1 MKQFI
6 KYPNPNRNRSQV
18 TKIRVQSVENYMA
31 PVNKI
36 QPILYITCVGL
47 VLTSMIVGYYSLFLK
62 ASVQGVFNSI
72 LILLS
77 GVILFFM
84 TSHETFV
91 SKRLKTGVSLP
102 NRNEYSA
109 EYSMD

>member
-6 KYPNPNRNRSQV
+6 KYPNPNRNRIQAA
-18 TKIRVQSVENYMA
+18 KIRARAAESAAVSTNR
-31 PVNKI
+31 I
-36 QPILYITCVGL
+36 QPVLYSACVAL
-47 VLTSMIVGYYSLFLK
+47 VLTSMAMGYYSLFLK

-84 TSHETFV
+84 TSHEAFV
-91 SKRLKTGVSLP
+91 NKRLKTGVSLP
-102 NRNEYSA
+102 HRNEYPA
-109 EYSMD
+109 GYSMD